1 MRCIRYALLAGQAHL
16 LAVEHVRC
24 DIGVLCCRTG
34 RLLETR
40 FGEGV
45 LAQRLGARRLQR
57 ALPLRLELA
66 GSGRI
71 SVATL
76 CKSDVNGSCQSMVQT
91 NHECFFCSSNCLPV
105 AVHSALGSVVVARS
119 AAIGWPIESIVVVVV
134 VVAFEVGL
142 VAFVFENFDWA
153 V

>member
-1 MRCIRYALLAGQAHL
+1 MHYANLDLLLPSGQTKEVLREREVLSTDSLTRQVLRCIRYALLAGQAHL

-71 SVATL
+71 GVATL
-76 CKSDVNGSCQSMVQT
+76 CESDVNGLRQSMAQT
-91 NHECFFCSSNCLPV
+91 NRDFLCSSNCIDVYL
-105 AVHSALGSVVVARS
+105 
-119 AAIGWPIESIVVVVV
+119 
-134 VVAFEVGL
+134 
-142 VAFVFENFDWA
+142 
-153 V
+153 